1 MNITDEKLDTL
12 IEEAYSSMSDGRV
25 RSEIDTATLA
35 EVLAEL
41 RLHRRGE
48 DIRTRITQRGVI
60 PMALSLSRDVLAT
73 SLPYVTQDMKEAA
86 RNCILEAN
94 RMENEY
100 YSQLCNS
107 PYDYV
112 STQSLVDFSEMID
125 ELISWAHDSKK

>member
-1 MNITDEKLDTL
+1 MNVTDEQLDRL
-12 IEEAYSSMSDGRV
+12 IAKANDSMQDGRAC
-25 RSEIDTATLA
+25 SEIDTATLA

-60 PMALSLSRDVLAT
+60 PMALSLSRDVLNPGFRYA
-73 SLPYVTQDMKEAA
+73 TQDMKEAA
-86 RNCILEAN
+86 LHCIAEAN

-100 YSQLCNS
+100 YSQLSNS

-125 ELISWAHDSKK
+125 ELISWAHDSKS